1 MAAIVKNGK
10 PSNNIRLDWYTIG
23 KDVLREWS
31 VILMITI
38 AMGLFSYIWQYTRYT
53 PVYSMTATFTVNTRS
68 ATTDIYSTLR
78 TTTNTAETFSKVLES
93 SLMKKKVAQDVGMGY
108 MPGRATA
115 KMVEDTNLLEVTVEE
130 SSPKLANDVYHSI
143 MNNYNQIAE
152 PLLGVVVLNALI
164 DSEIPTRASNPFD
177 PWSGVAKVMLITFV
191 CIIVF
196 LCVLSYLKDT
206 VRREEDIEAKLDTKL
221 LGTLNHEKKYKKGFG
236 KNRQE
241 TKTILISDPMVSFR
255 YAESAKKIGN
265 KIASKMERRG
275 AKTVLVTS
283 VMENEGKS
291 TVAANIALSLSKRS
305 DKVLLMD
312 GDFRKPALYK
322 IFGMD
327 PETIESFGEVLNGNA
342 NLSHLICRKKNLNLS
357 LILNSVRYPDS
368 TDMISHDLMSEV
380 MKVLKSEFDYI
391 VIDSSPMALVADT
404 QEWMEIVDSA
414 IIVVRQNSSSVRD
427 INDAIAM
434 LNRDKVK
441 LLGCIFNNVEGQS
454 DRFNTGHYG
463 RYGKYGKYG
472 KYGRY
477 GSATDYSQYSDY
489 SQKTSEKVS
498 DQEEMDSE
506 DELFDNYD
514 ILSTDGGIENDEDIE
529 SEKGV

>member
-1 MAAIVKNGK
+1 MASIAKSEK
-10 PSNNIRLDWYTIG
+10 PSKAVRLDWYTIG
-23 KDVLREWS
+23 KDVLKEWS

-38 AMGLFSYIWQYTRYT
+38 AAGLFSYAWQYTRYV

-78 TTTNTAETFSKVLES
+78 TTTNTAETFSQVLES
-93 SLMKKKVAQDVGMGY
+93 SLMKKKVAQDVGLGY
-108 MPGRATA
+108 MPGKATA
-115 KMVEDTNLLEVTVEE
+115 RMVEDTNLLEVTVEE

-152 PLLGVVVLNALI
+152 PLLGVVVLNTLI
-164 DSEIPTRASNPFD
+164 DSEIPTKESNPFN
-177 PWSGVAKVMLITFV
+177 PWRGMVRVTIIAFVAV
-191 CIIVF
+191 IIF
-196 LCVLSYLKDT
+196 LCILSYLKDT
-206 VRREEDIEAKLDTKL
+206 IRREEDIEAKLDTKL
-221 LGTLNHEKKYKKGFG
+221 LGTLAHEKKYKKGFG
-236 KNRQE
+236 KNKKE

-255 YAESAKKIGN
+255 YTESAKKIGN

-291 TVAANIALSLSKRS
+291 TVAANIALALSKRS

-327 PETIESFGEVLNGNA
+327 PDKIESFGEVLNGNA
-342 NLSHLICRKKNLNLS
+342 NLSHLICHKDNLNIS
-357 LILNSVRYPDS
+357 MILNSVRYPDS

-380 MKVLKSEFDYI
+380 MNLLKSQFDYI

-404 QEWMEIVDSA
+404 QEWMEIIESA

-434 LNRDKVK
+434 LNRGTVK
-441 LLGCIFNNVEGQS
+441 LLGCIFNNVEGQA
-454 DRFNTGHYG
+454 DRFNTGRYG

-477 GSATDYSQYSDY
+477 GKYGSATDYSQYSDY
-489 SQKTSEKVS
+489 SHKTMDEDPEDGESLEDMTEVL
-498 DQEEMDSE
+498 DIQEEDY
-506 DELFDNYD
+506 DEGRF
-514 ILSTDGGIENDEDIE
+514 EQDE
-529 SEKGV
+529 